1 MNKIIKQQLEKLKSV
16 KITFKDS
23 DKTIFIPK
31 TTEIIQEAME
41 VGNIYLIK
49 LDKKMLNPT
58 TNSTLASNWNGGRV
72 PTQEVYKA
80 ELLDIM
86 NNMYK
91 FNGIAVKDGIDLY
104 SENWFGWVPKEY
116 FEILSKIE

>member
-23 DKTIFIPK
+23 DTTIFIPK

-58 TNSTLASNWNGGRV
+58 TNSTLASN
-72 PTQEVYKA
+72 
-80 ELLDIM
+80 
-86 NNMYK
+86 
-91 FNGIAVKDGIDLY
+91 
-104 SENWFGWVPKEY
+104 
-116 FEILSKIE
+116 